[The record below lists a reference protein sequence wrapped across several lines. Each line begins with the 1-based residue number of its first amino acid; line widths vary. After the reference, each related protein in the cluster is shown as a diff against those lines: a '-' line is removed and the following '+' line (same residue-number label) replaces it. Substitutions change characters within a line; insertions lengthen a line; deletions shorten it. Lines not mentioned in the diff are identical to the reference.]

1 SADGQAKAQGDVLE
15 MGAALSQLQLALN
28 QAEALSSAVE
38 TAKAELADIQTQKAL
53 LQQTLT
59 DLKQSALL
67 LSAPEGIA
75 QSTPKSVQLSA
86 GENVISTSG
95 KHTDFSA
102 LKRFTVAAGERVSL
116 FAQKLG
122 IKIFASKGK
131 VEIQAQGDEMT
142 LDALKDIRISSSE
155 GKLVISAKQ
164 EIILTSGG
172 GYIRIADGV
181 VECAAPDK
189 IIQRAAVWQKF
200 GGQSLSQ
207 AAQSWESVDFAVTPK
222 VLRISDNSPV
232 VGQKL
237 GLTGGDGLQQKVA
250 TSASGAT
257 TVQNNVNVD
266 SLNASYLDDN

>member
-1 SADGQAKAQGDVLE
+1 
-15 MGAALSQLQLALN
+15 
-28 QAEALSSAVE
+28 
-38 TAKAELADIQTQKAL
+38 
-53 LQQTLT
+53 
-59 DLKQSALL
+59 
-67 LSAPEGIA
+67 
-75 QSTPKSVQLSA
+75 
-86 GENVISTSG
+86 
-95 KHTDFSA
+95 
-102 LKRFTVAAGERVSL
+102 
-116 FAQKLG
+116 
-122 IKIFASKGK
+122 
-131 VEIQAQGDEMT
+131 
-142 LDALKDIRISSSE
+142 
-155 GKLVISAKQ
+155 
-164 EIILTSGG
+164 
-172 GYIRIADGV
+172 RIADGV

-200 GGQSLSQ
+200 GGQSMSQ